1 MKISKSKK
9 QVVKNV
15 FDKVHDEYDVMN
27 DVMSLGSHRL
37 WKKEF
42 VKLMNVEKNDSILD
56 MASGTGDI
64 AKIICQN
71 YSYKKIIRMD
81 PNYLMLKKGSEY
93 FEDNKKI
100 NEICSPAESTPL
112 QNKTLDT
119 YAISFG
125 IRNTFDT
132 KKAIDEAYRLLKK
145 GGKFMCLEFFK
156 VEKPILKELYG
167 LYSKAIPTIGELIV
181 GDKAPYEY
189 LTSSIQNFYTQ
200 DQFKVMLE
208 QSKFKNV
215 NYINL
220 MGGIVSIHTAW
231 KI

>member
-9 QVVKNV
+9 NIVKNV
-15 FDKVHDEYDVMN
+15 FDKVHNEYDVMN
-27 DVMSLGSHRL
+27 DIMSLGYHRL

-42 VKLMNVEKNDSILD
+42 VKLMNVKNNESIID

-64 AKIICQN
+64 AKIISRN
-71 YSYKKIIRMD
+71 YNYRKIIRMD
-81 PNYLMLKKGSEY
+81 PNYLMLKKGSRY
-93 FEDNKKI
+93 FKNNRKI
-100 NEICSPAESTPL
+100 NEICSSAEDIPL
-112 QNKTLDT
+112 QKETINT

-132 KKAIDEAYRLLKK
+132 KKAVNEAYRLLKK
-145 GGKFMCLEFFK
+145 GGKFTCLEFFK
-156 VEKPILKELYG
+156 VDKLILKELYE
-167 LYSKAIPTIGELIV
+167 LYSKAIPTIGEIIV

-189 LTSSIQNFYTQ
+189 LISSIQNFYTQ
-200 DQFKVMLE
+200 DQFKEMLE

-220 MGGIVSIHTAW
+220 MGGVVSIHTAW